1 MIMVMIDKTAKMLV
15 QTCKIT
21 KVEWSV
27 RSSKLAEED
36 NCCGVVEVE
45 DEDEEQHAGHVDD
58 QEGGQQPGDQE
69 GGELLTDQVHS
80 RLHADLADCQQS
92 GGGGESNRG
101 IDENSDLLPR

>member
-1 MIMVMIDKTAKMLV
+1 MIMVMIDKTAKMFV

-27 RSSKLAEED
+27 RSSQLAEED

-45 DEDEEQHAGHVDD
+45 VEEQHAGHVDD

-80 RLHADLADCQQS
+80 RLHADLADCKHS
-92 GGGGESNRG
+92 GGGEGGESKRG
-101 IDENSDLLPR
+101 IDGSMKIVTC

>member
-1 MIMVMIDKTAKMLV
+1 MIMVMIDKTAKMFV
-15 QTCKIT
+15 QTCKIM

-45 DEDEEQHAGHVDD
+45 VEDEEQHAGHVDD

-80 RLHADLADCQQS
+80 RLHADLADCQHS
-92 GGGGESNRG
+92 GGG
-101 IDENSDLLPR
+101 ENLKEELMAR